1 MRHKMHDLT
10 GKVALITGIG
20 GPVGALGNGQA
31 IAGLLARQGAV
42 IEGTDI
48 DEAAGSI
55 TVDAI
60 RGAGGVADCSKID
73 ATDQNAVTDW
83 VNVCFAKLGRIDIL
97 VNNVGQS
104 EPGGPLS
111 LNTDI
116 WRAQI
121 SLNLDAAF
129 FAMQAVLPHMVAAQ
143 AGSIINISSIAGQR
157 YIGKPQVGYAAAKAG
172 LMQLTKTTAVI
183 HAKDN
188 VRLNCVVPGLM
199 HTPMLSRMAKKYAD
213 GDLAGFIARRNA
225 MVPMRRMGDALDVAN
240 AVLFLA
246 SDESRY
252 ITATEIVVDGGIT
265 AATPGEIP

>member
-1 MRHKMHDLT
+1 MYDLSK
-10 GKVALITGIG
+10 KVALVTGIG
-20 GPVGALGNGQA
+20 GPVDELGNGQA
-31 IAGLLARQGAV
+31 IALLLARQGAM

-48 DEAAGSI
+48 CSAAGAN
-55 TVDAI
+55 TVAAI
-60 RGAGGVADCSKID
+60 SNAGGVAACSDVD
-73 ATDQNAVTDW
+73 ATDQLAVKKWINA
-83 VNVCFAKLGRIDIL
+83 CYAKHGRIDIL

-104 EPGGPLS
+104 EPGGPVSMDL
-111 LNTDI
+111 DV

-121 SLNLDAAF
+121 SLNLDGAF
-129 FAMQAVLPHMVAAQ
+129 FAMQAVLPHMIAAQ
-143 AGSIINISSIAGQR
+143 AGSIVNISSIAGQR
-157 YIGKPQVGYAAAKAG
+157 YIGKPQVGYAAAKAA

-199 HTPMLSRMAKKYAD
+199 RTPMLSRMARKYAD

-225 MVPMRRMGDALDVAN
+225 VVPMRRMGDADDVAN

-265 AATPGEIP
+265 AATQGVIP